1 MDIIK
6 KLSSAGNLTDD
17 ELKIL
22 LERNEFDQE
31 LFCAANEVRKKVYG
45 NEVFIRGLIEI
56 SNHCKNNCYYC
67 GIRRNNNSLCRYR
80 LSEEQI
86 LSCCEAGYSI
96 GFKTFVLQGGEDD
109 YFSDSLV
116 CKIVSKIKTRFPD
129 CAITLSLGEKS
140 KKSYQSFFDAGA
152 ERYLL
157 RHETANPNHYSKLH
171 PKDMSLERR
180 IQCLCDLKEIGY
192 QVGSGFMVGSPYQT
206 TKNIISDLRFLQKL
220 SPHMIGIGPFLSHR
234 QTPFS
239 NFEDGSFAL
248 TLKLI
253 SILRIMFPTALIPAT
268 TALGTI
274 SENGRELGIKAGA
287 NVVMPN
293 LSPTNTRALYSLYE
307 NKLCTDEESAQN
319 LEDLKKQMKKLG
331 YKIALSRG
339 DPKNFLNK
347 NEDI

>member
-129 CAITLSLGEKS
+129 CAITLSLGEK
-140 KKSYQSFFDAGA
+140 
-152 ERYLL
+152 
-157 RHETANPNHYSKLH
+157 
-171 PKDMSLERR
+171 
-180 IQCLCDLKEIGY
+180 
-192 QVGSGFMVGSPYQT
+192 
-206 TKNIISDLRFLQKL
+206 
-220 SPHMIGIGPFLSHR
+220 
-234 QTPFS
+234 
-239 NFEDGSFAL
+239 
-248 TLKLI
+248 
-253 SILRIMFPTALIPAT
+253 
-268 TALGTI
+268 
-274 SENGRELGIKAGA
+274 
-287 NVVMPN
+287 
-293 LSPTNTRALYSLYE
+293 
-307 NKLCTDEESAQN
+307 
-319 LEDLKKQMKKLG
+319 
-331 YKIALSRG
+331 
-339 DPKNFLNK
+339 
-347 NEDI
+347 